1 MSIVSSKT
9 QTKQW
14 RIQQNWYKNG
24 KSNECELYQK
34 RIIEEITDCNIEYTN
49 ARINQET
56 LIIEKINNP
65 LTLKNG
71 FEYTENFDGYVEI
84 NNKKIYLNLK
94 FICGFGGSQTRSLR
108 ETYHFIKVQYK
119 VFENKNHIYVANILD
134 GDECYKRKKLFRYLQ
149 KNHNNN
155 HIFIGDMKKFKKWFL
170 KINQKT

>member
-34 RIIEEITDCNIEYTN
+34 RIIEEITDCNIEYT
-49 ARINQET
+49 
-56 LIIEKINNP
+56 
-65 LTLKNG
+65 
-71 FEYTENFDGYVEI
+71 ENFDGYVEI

-108 ETYHFIKVQYK
+108 ETYHFIKAQYK

-134 GDECYKRKKLFRYLQ
+134 GDECYKRKNYL
-149 KNHNNN
+149 N
-155 HIFIGDMKKFKKWFL
+155 IFKKIIITIIFL
-170 KINQKT
+170 

>member
-84 NNKKIYLNLK
+84 NNKKIYLWFWRFTNTFVK
-94 FICGFGGSQTRSLR
+94 R
-108 ETYHFIKVQYK
+108 
-119 VFENKNHIYVANILD
+119 NISF
-134 GDECYKRKKLFRYLQ
+134 Y
-149 KNHNNN
+149 
-155 HIFIGDMKKFKKWFL
+155 
-170 KINQKT
+170 